1 MEDTIR
7 SSSMVMPFSG
17 VTSDP
22 VASSTFLVESR
33 LSLPSAAV
41 TRTCPGVAVSAPAPL
56 TYVTLFFLKRPSMP
70 LVSPVTAASLCSII
84 FATSTRT
91 LSTSTP
97 CFAKSFFA

>member
-1 MEDTIR
+1 VEETIF
-7 SSSMVMPFSG
+7 SSSMVIPFSG

-56 TYVTLFFLKRPSMP
+56 T
-70 LVSPVTAASLCSII
+70 
-84 FATSTRT
+84 
-91 LSTSTP
+91 
-97 CFAKSFFA
+97 